1 MMIEETSLDVKLY
14 SLNVRGLRDKVK
26 RRCMFDWLRNTQ
38 YDIFI
43 LQETHST
50 TEVEKYWSSEW
61 GSKCYFSYGK

>member
-1 MMIEETSLDVKLY
+1 MMIEETSLDIKLY

-50 TEVEKYWSSEW
+50 TEVEKY
-61 GSKCYFSYGK
+61 